1 MLMSDINDF
10 LLRIQLDK
18 ILTLKFVIF
27 LLNFGCHFSNWIESG
42 NSSHRFYNY
51 AADTK
56 LKYINIAFCGFTIN
70 YTALPS
76 IKNQTIF
83 LTASKIIKRTT
94 FSTRKD
100 GKFQKYEFTK
110 LSVNRHY
117 KESAE
122 NVRRL

>member
-1 MLMSDINDF
+1 MLMNDINDF

-70 YTALPS
+70 YTALLS

-83 LTASKIIKRTT
+83 FDCIKNNKKNYIFYTKRWKISKI
-94 FSTRKD
+94 
-100 GKFQKYEFTK
+100 
-110 LSVNRHY
+110 
-117 KESAE
+117 
-122 NVRRL
+122 